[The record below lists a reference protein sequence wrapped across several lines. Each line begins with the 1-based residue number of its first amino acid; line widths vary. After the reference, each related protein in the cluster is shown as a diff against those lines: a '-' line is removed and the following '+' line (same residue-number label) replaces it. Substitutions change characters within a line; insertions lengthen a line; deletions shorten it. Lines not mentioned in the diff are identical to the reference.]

1 MYAIL
6 KHLLAPGRYYMF
18 RVAAVNTYGS
28 LGFSKSSQPFK
39 LSKEPRAPGQPIDL
53 TLDSSEIDERNFW
66 KQRIKWTPPASE
78 LPIKNYILSWQKS
91 TLQQAIAYEEMLK
104 QRRLNVEKQGKRST
118 ADDDDDEIE
127 NQDSFVERERMSVV
141 VPAYH
146 TYADIDQLELESV
159 YLIEIYATVD
169 SSDGE
174 LHGEKAILYLKT
186 GAINVNKD
194 THIDSSTINDSSYI
208 TTTTIQSRE
217 FELESRNGLRDDDD
231 DDLSDIRADI
241 KVLTLDVRAPY
252 FDDNNLKTVVSWFR
266 NGLCNGTR
274 VQYTIRWRLL
284 MCQTKDDKHIT
295 YDLDSSGEDWAQMK
309 VQECVAVLED
319 LDFACSY
326 NVELINIT
334 TRQTVAKA
342 HFETQSC
349 EKTPSTIPLTCDDQS
364 ISQFFSC
371 IVNSRNNSVQ
381 CNWKDTNSTEKNVG
395 YRIVLSG
402 SDPEDNQIVIMPP
415 QSIKVQFD
423 KLKLDHE
430 YLIHV
435 QTITSNGLGNT
446 LTTSFRINR
455 NKTSEKFSSVF
466 PPDSRRNT
474 LSHISNIIMDHNDHQ
489 ISRNMDLQLI
499 TKVDDE
505 FLYKNERFPGA
516 TILELPLESV
526 SSSIFTR
533 TALYFICID
542 RLLSDMYI
550 VDF

>member
-1 MYAIL
+1 M
-6 KHLLAPGRYYMF
+6 
-18 RVAAVNTYGS
+18 
-28 LGFSKSSQPFK
+28 
-39 LSKEPRAPGQPIDL
+39 
-53 TLDSSEIDERNFW
+53 
-66 KQRIKWTPPASE
+66 
-78 LPIKNYILSWQKS
+78 
-91 TLQQAIAYEEMLK
+91 LQ

-118 ADDDDDEIE
+118 IDDDDDEVE
-127 NQDSFVERERMSVV
+127 NEDSFVERERMSAVI
-141 VPAYH
+141 PAYH

-159 YLIEIYATVD
+159 YLIEIYAIVD

-186 GAINVNKD
+186 GAINVSQD
-194 THIDSSTINDSSYI
+194 THTDSSIINNSNYI
-208 TTTTIQSRE
+208 TTTTIQSRDWE
-217 FELESRNGLRDDDD
+217 SESRNSGLRDDYDN
-231 DDLSDIRADI
+231 DLSDIRADM
-241 KVLTLDVRAPY
+241 KVVTLDVRAPY

-274 VQYTIRWRLL
+274 VQYMIRWRLL
-284 MCQTKDDKHIT
+284 MCQTKDNKRIT
-295 YDLDSSGEDWAQMK
+295 YDLDSSGEDWEQMK

-334 TRQTVAKA
+334 TRQIVAKA
-342 HFETQSC
+342 YFETQSC

-364 ISQFFSC
+364 ISQSLSC

-381 CNWKDTNSTEKNVG
+381 CNWKNTNSTEKNVG

-402 SDPEDNQIVIMPP
+402 SDLEDNQIVIMPP

-423 KLKLDHE
+423 KLKSDHD

-455 NKTSEKFSSVF
+455 NKTLEKFSSVF
-466 PPDSRRNT
+466 PPDSQRNNT
-474 LSHISNIIMDHNDHQ
+474 LPHISSIIMDPNDDQ
-489 ISRNMDLQLI
+489 ISRNIDLQSI
-499 TKVDDE
+499 MKDDDE

-516 TILELPLESV
+516 TVLELPLESI

-542 RLLSDMYI
+542 RLLRYLFI
-550 VDF
+550 VNIL